1 MGRAV
6 INITQSRR
14 SDTVG
19 HGFDVPFFVVPFPE
33 GEGSSC
39 MNAVTNVILFHL
51 AVFIL
56 CHGKKSK
63 DRDEP
68 LAWDCHSRTYI
79 HPRMR

>member
-1 MGRAV
+1 MGRAA

-19 HGFDVPFFVVPFPE
+19 HGFDELFFVVPFPE

-39 MNAVTNVILFHL
+39 MNAITNVILSHL
-51 AVFIL
+51 AAFIL

-63 DRDEP
+63 DRNES